1 MDILVFFYVQL
12 FTVHML
18 ILTQIPDYPKVGFW
32 TIRAAAQ
39 GQIQDKKVEK
49 KRLIFNF

>member
-1 MDILVFFYVQL
+1 MDIQLFFYVQL

-39 GQIQDKKVEK
+39 GQIQDKKVAK
-49 KRLIFNF
+49 KQLIFNF

>member
-1 MDILVFFYVQL
+1 MFFYVEL

-49 KRLIFNF
+49 KGLISNL